1 MGDKVKAIKPITIE
15 LGISDTLLIMDGLN
29 YIIKDMERHVL
40 DKELAKSLKDRI
52 KTAANNSA
60 IEIERGE

>member
-1 MGDKVKAIKPITIE
+1 MKVVKPITIE

-29 YIIKDMERHVL
+29 YIIKDMERHGL